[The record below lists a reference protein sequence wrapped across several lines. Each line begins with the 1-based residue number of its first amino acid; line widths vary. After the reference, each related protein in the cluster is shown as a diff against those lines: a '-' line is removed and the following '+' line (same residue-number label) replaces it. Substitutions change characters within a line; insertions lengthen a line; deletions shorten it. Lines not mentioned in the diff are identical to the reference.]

1 MEQELRKQAVERY
14 LKGES
19 PKSIYN
25 DLNRSKNWFFK
36 WLKRYQSG
44 ETNWYEDKSRAPLK
58 RPKAISDAD
67 RKRIIETRLHLES
80 QKYAQTGPSAIKWE
94 LTKAGCQLPSDSTI
108 KRVLRQEGL
117 IKKNAIRP
125 QRGRVSLFQGSLR
138 HKQHPSGRSRRPALH
153 QGRWQILFL

>member
-1 MEQELRKQAVERY
+1 MEQNLRKQAIVRY

-19 PKSIYN
+19 PKSIYK
-25 DLNRSKNWFFK
+25 DLGRSKNWFFK

-44 ETNWYEDKSRAPLK
+44 QTNWYEDQSRAPVK
-58 RPKAISDAD
+58 RPKAISDID

-94 LTKAGCQLPSDSTI
+94 LTKAGHKLPSDSTI

-117 IKKNAIRP
+117 IKKNALRS

-138 HKQHPSGRSRRPALH
+138 H
-153 QGRWQILFL
+153 